1 MHIQLPAL
9 LLTALASTALS
20 TPLSNKKR
28 YDANTDPSTL
38 TLQQKLDLAPT
49 EVDRI
54 ALLPNAEDHVFSFG
68 NATIGITKGDG
79 GHTVKADRST
89 FPALIGSS
97 GSMTVGFIGPC
108 GFNTPHTHPRSA
120 ELNIVVQGT
129 LKGSVT
135 AENGAPHMQH
145 TLSQYQ
151 MTVFPQGAMH
161 TEWNPDCVD
170 AVFVA
175 SFANEDPGVQ
185 QSLQTLAGFEDEV
198 VRAAVGGDGVI
209 DGKDLESFRKY
220 IPANV
225 ALGVESCLQKCKIG
239 MTGSRAV
246 ASYIMRGMGD
256 DGDKEE

>member
-1 MHIQLPAL
+1 MQIQLPAL

-54 ALLPNAEDHVFSFG
+54 ALLPNPEDHVFSFQ
-68 NATIGITKGDG
+68 NATIGVTKGDG
-79 GHTVKADRST
+79 GYTVKADRAT

-120 ELNIVVQGT
+120 ELNIVVEGT

-145 TLSQYQ
+145 TLEKYQ

-161 TEWNPDCVD
+161 TEWNPNCEP

-185 QSLQTLAGFEDEV
+185 QSLQTLVGFEDEV
-198 VRAAVGGDGVI
+198 VRAAVGGDGVV

-225 ALGVESCLQKCKIG
+225 AQGVESCLQKCKIG

-256 DGDKEE
+256 DGSKEE